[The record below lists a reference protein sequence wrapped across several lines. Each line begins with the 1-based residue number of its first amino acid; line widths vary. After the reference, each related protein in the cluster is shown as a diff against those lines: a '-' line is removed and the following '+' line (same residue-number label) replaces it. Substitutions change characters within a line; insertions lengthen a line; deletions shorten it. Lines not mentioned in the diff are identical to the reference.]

1 MLPFKQDIS
10 LRIIGIIRFI
20 SGRALYNVLKNQNGF
35 LPVKSIPELL
45 YPHIIDSEY
54 EKTIPFA
61 QRRMFKEKYL
71 KYLETYLYV
80 EIRGTKRFISIN
92 LEDVGLLETS
102 YEAIDEVIIQPDL
115 DLFSELKN
123 ISKPLLKDFI
133 YGYMEIFRNEMAIG
147 HPNLIDKS
155 TFRQQVIDF
164 IEQKAPEKR
173 IFEAIEDTNVGI
185 FTNGE
190 KDKFKYTP
198 FTFHA
203 MDGSRALGNWVKK
216 CFRY

>member
-1 MLPFKQDIS
+1 
-10 LRIIGIIRFI
+10 
-20 SGRALYNVLKNQNGF
+20 
-35 LPVKSIPELL
+35 
-45 YPHIIDSEY
+45 
-54 EKTIPFA
+54 
-61 QRRMFKEKYL
+61 YL

-92 LEDVGLLETS
+92 LEDVGLLEAS
-102 YEAIDEVIIQPDL
+102 YEELDEIVVQPEL
-115 DLFSELKN
+115 DIFSELKDRD
-123 ISKPLLKDFI
+123 KPLLKDYITGF
-133 YGYMEIFRNEMAIG
+133 MEIFRNEMAIG

-185 FTNGE
+185 YTNAD

-203 MDGSRALGNWVKK
+203 FDGSRALGAWVKK
-216 CFRY
+216 CFGLEETADVVRV